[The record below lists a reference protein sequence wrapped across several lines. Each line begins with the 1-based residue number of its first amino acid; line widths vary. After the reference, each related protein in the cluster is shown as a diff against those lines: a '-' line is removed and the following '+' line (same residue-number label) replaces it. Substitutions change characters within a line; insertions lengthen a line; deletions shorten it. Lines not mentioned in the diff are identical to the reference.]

1 MREVSVEDF
10 KLFKEKVDNF
20 ITKDAETFYFRNLME
35 AIHDSDYMNEVN
47 SIIEYV
53 SKERTA
59 KEIDELFQ
67 MLRAKTEGQFKLR
80 DKAEEYEK
88 KVNYSLRGLAY
99 FCLVEALNE
108 NSSFSEKIIEDI
120 KKKYGKDYLDI
131 VKKIDRAYLS
141 VDGKT
146 ILKEQDLQLPNDEEM
161 KKYLVMKKWQD
172 EQRLYS
178 MKRIDLFIH

>member
-108 NSSFSEKIIEDI
+108 NSSFTEKIIEDI
-120 KKKYGKDYLDI
+120 NMLLRI
-131 VKKIDRAYLS
+131 VQI
-141 VDGKT
+141 VGHVF
-146 ILKEQDLQLPNDEEM
+146 P
-161 KKYLVMKKWQD
+161 
-172 EQRLYS
+172 
-178 MKRIDLFIH
+178 

>member
-1 MREVSVEDF
+1 MQEVSVEDF

-67 MLRAKTEGQFKLR
+67 MLRAKAEGQFKLR

-88 KVNYSLRGLAY
+88 KVNY
-99 FCLVEALNE
+99 
-108 NSSFSEKIIEDI
+108 
-120 KKKYGKDYLDI
+120 
-131 VKKIDRAYLS
+131 
-141 VDGKT
+141 
-146 ILKEQDLQLPNDEEM
+146 
-161 KKYLVMKKWQD
+161 
-172 EQRLYS
+172 
-178 MKRIDLFIH
+178 

>member
-67 MLRAKTEGQFKLR
+67 RLRAKTEGQFKLR

-120 KKKYGKDYLDI
+120 KNI
-131 VKKIDRAYLS
+131 VFM
-141 VDGKT
+141 
-146 ILKEQDLQLPNDEEM
+146 M
-161 KKYLVMKKWQD
+161 KKK
-172 EQRLYS
+172 
-178 MKRIDLFIH
+178 

>member
-59 KEIDELFQ
+59 KEIEEIQKGIIALAQKEDPYDVFICYKETDENGD
-67 MLRAKTEGQFKLR
+67 RKSSYR
-80 DKAEEYEK
+80 
-88 KVNYSLRGLAY
+88 SLS
-99 FCLVEALNE
+99 C
-108 NSSFSEKIIEDI
+108 S
-120 KKKYGKDYLDI
+120 
-131 VKKIDRAYLS
+131 
-141 VDGKT
+141 
-146 ILKEQDLQLPNDEEM
+146 
-161 KKYLVMKKWQD
+161 
-172 EQRLYS
+172 
-178 MKRIDLFIH
+178 

>member
-1 MREVSVEDF
+1 
-10 KLFKEKVDNF
+10 
-20 ITKDAETFYFRNLME
+20 ME

-120 KKKYGKDYLDI
+120 KKKYGKNAIL
-131 VKKIDRAYLS
+131 KGMNFQEGATTIDRNS
-141 VDGKT
+141 QVGGHKG
-146 ILKEQDLQLPNDEEM
+146 
-161 KKYLVMKKWQD
+161 
-172 EQRLYS
+172 
-178 MKRIDLFIH
+178 